1 MQVLESYTPWAGWL
15 PAGYHRTTLQDLNEL
30 ICGIESS
37 RRWPASPLAYTLA
50 IRQVVIRAIGSKT
63 SKRAGRRG
71 NTILEAALVLG
82 PLFMLVFGTID
93 FAMALLM
100 KNCMQ
105 AAVREGVRYAITGQT
120 MNGLGQDDS
129 IKTVVQNNAL
139 GFLSGTTWK
148 SNVVITYYNP
158 KTLLTVTGVNSNAE
172 GNIVQVSVTGL
183 SWAWMV
189 PYGRSAVPLPISAAS
204 SDVVEPPP
212 NGTTPAR

>member
-1 MQVLESYTPWAGWL
+1 
-15 PAGYHRTTLQDLNEL
+15 
-30 ICGIESS
+30 
-37 RRWPASPLAYTLA
+37 
-50 IRQVVIRAIGSKT
+50 
-63 SKRAGRRG
+63 
-71 NTILEAALVLG
+71 
-82 PLFMLVFGTID
+82 MLVFGTID

-120 MNGLGQDDS
+120 MNALGQDDS

-139 GFLSGTTWK
+139 GFLSGSTWK
-148 SNVVITYYNP
+148 SNVVISYYNP
-158 KTLLTVTGVNSNAE
+158 KTLLAVTGVNSNAE

-189 PYGRSAVPLPISAAS
+189 PYGRSAVPLPIAAAS